1 MTGLQMVKV
10 EDVIDKVTDLMAS
23 DPMAT
28 LPKGLI
34 KSIVTDAINELDTYC
49 IMKMSINKE

>member
-1 MTGLQMVKV
+1 MTGINLVKA
-10 EDVIDKVTDLMAS
+10 EDVIDKITELMAS

-34 KSIVTDAINELDTYC
+34 KSIVTDTVNELDT
-49 IMKMSINKE
+49 